1 MSAGAAPRRPTPRWR
16 RRLAAAAVTLLVVLV
31 HALLAQRIV
40 EAWPQPADA
49 GPARLAVTFVRTL
62 QPQAPVPVVVAPVP
76 KPRVAPQPA
85 AVDRAD
91 DPAVAE
97 APDLPAS
104 APPQPQVM
112 ADAAPAAPEAT
123 AAAPA
128 PDEPPS
134 APPAGA
140 PPALQVQ
147 GEAVATGPK
156 ADQVAEVAAAPAPA
170 GSAVAF
176 SWPPSTRMRYV
187 LTGNYRGPIDG
198 SAQVLWL
205 REGPRYQVHLDV
217 HIGPPFA
224 ALIERQMSSDGR
236 LGPEG
241 LVPRRYDERTHI
253 AFRPPRALTLHFD
266 ADGVQL
272 ANGRRVPR
280 PAGVQDA
287 VSQFVQLTWRFTLD
301 PGLLSTGRV
310 IEMPLAL
317 PRRVETWVYDV
328 GGLETLTTPLGA
340 VEAVHV
346 KPRREPR
353 PGGDLVAEMW
363 FAPTLQHLP
372 VRIVIRQDAETWIDL
387 VVQQLPEQ
395 AQETP
400 AGPAPAVPSAPTPP
414 PEDSPRRP

>member
-1 MSAGAAPRRPTPRWR
+1 M
-16 RRLAAAAVTLLVVLV
+16 AVTLLVLLA
-31 HALLAQRIV
+31 HTLLAQRIV
-40 EAWPQPADA
+40 DAWPQPADA

-62 QPQAPVPVVVAPVP
+62 QPQAPVPVVAAPESRRP
-76 KPRVAPQPA
+76 AWPQAPA
-85 AVDRAD
+85 AAALAQAD
-91 DPAVAE
+91 TPA
-97 APDLPAS
+97 APDTPAS
-104 APPQPQVM
+104 APSEPQPDVL
-112 ADAAPAAPEAT
+112 P
-123 AAAPA
+123 
-128 PDEPPS
+128 EPPPEPAETTDTALALDES
-134 APPAGA
+134 QAPSPE
-140 PPALQVQ
+140 PVLPVPEPLQVD
-147 GEAVATGPK
+147 GEAVAGGP
-156 ADQVAEVAAAPAPA
+156 VAEAEAAVAAAPAPA
-170 GSAVAF
+170 ASAVTF
-176 SWPPSTRMRYV
+176 TWPPSTRMRYV

-198 SAQVLWL
+198 RAQVLWL

-253 AFRPPRALTLHFD
+253 AFRAPRALTMFFD

-280 PAGVQDA
+280 PAGVQDT

-301 PGLLSTGRV
+301 PALLSPGSV
-310 IEMPLAL
+310 IELPLAL

-328 GGLETLTTPLGA
+328 GGLETLSTPLGA

-363 FAPTLQHLP
+363 FAPTLQYLP
-372 VRIVIRQDAETWIDL
+372 VRIVIRQDAQTWIDL
-387 VVQQLPEQ
+387 VVDQLPEQ
-395 AQETP
+395 AQEAS
-400 AGPAPAVPSAPTPP
+400 AGSAPAVPSNIASS